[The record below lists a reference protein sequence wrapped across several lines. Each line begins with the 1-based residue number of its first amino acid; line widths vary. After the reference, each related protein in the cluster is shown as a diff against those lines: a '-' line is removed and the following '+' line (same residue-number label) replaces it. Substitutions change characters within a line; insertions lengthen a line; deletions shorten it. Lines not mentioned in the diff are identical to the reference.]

1 MRRSLRDAFVGFS
14 LLGGLVV
21 FSGAMLWLRDFRI
34 GTKTWEVSANFK
46 DASGLAQMSPVTY
59 RGIIVGSVQ
68 KIKFSPS
75 TVETELKLNKGNLIL
90 PKPVIAKIVR
100 SSVLGGDAQLS
111 LISLG
116 KSLAKDELFDLKKDC
131 PNERILCDGDSIQG
145 KHMASISSLTEGINT
160 IIDQADKEAIV
171 KKLSESILQFDRTQL
186 NLDELILLSK
196 SELIRAKPI
205 ISELEEAS
213 IHLNNI
219 LASLDN
225 PETLKDMKEIASS
238 SSSITKKIDQISSD
252 MGNMMEDKELI
263 EALKKVTIGLGNLF
277 DEIYPQ

>member
-21 FSGAMLWLRDFRI
+21 FSGAMLWLRDVRI
-34 GTKTWEVSANFK
+34 GSKTWEISANFK

-68 KIKFSPS
+68 KIKFTQS
-75 TVETELKLNKGNLIL
+75 TVETKLKLNKDNLIL

-116 KSLAKDELFDLKKDC
+116 KSLTRDELIEFKKDC

-145 KHMASISSLTEGINT
+145 KQMASISSLTEGVNT
-160 IIDQADKEAIV
+160 IIDQADREAIV
-171 KKLSESILQFDRTQL
+171 KKLSESIMQFDKTQA
-186 NLDELILLSK
+186 NLDELILFSK

-205 ISELEEAS
+205 ISELKEAS
-213 IHLNNI
+213 MHLNNI
-219 LASLDN
+219 LASFNN
-225 PETLKDMKEIASS
+225 PETLKDIKEITST

-252 MGNMMEDKELI
+252 MGNMMEDKELV
-263 EALKKVTIGLGNLF
+263 EALKRVTIGLGKLF
-277 DEIYPQ
+277 DEIYP

>member
-21 FSGAMLWLRDFRI
+21 FSGAMLWLRDVRI
-34 GTKTWEVSANFK
+34 GSKTWEISANFK

-68 KIKFSPS
+68 KIKFTQS
-75 TVETELKLNKGNLIL
+75 TVETKLKLNKDNLIL

-116 KSLAKDELFDLKKDC
+116 KSLTRDELIEFKKDC

-145 KHMASISSLTEGINT
+145 KQMASISSLTEGVNT
-160 IIDQADKEAIV
+160 IIDQADREAIV
-171 KKLSESILQFDRTQL
+171 KKLSESITQFDKTQA
-186 NLDELILLSK
+186 NLDELILFSK

-205 ISELEEAS
+205 ISEFKEAS
-213 IHLNNI
+213 MHLNNI
-219 LASLDN
+219 LASFNN
-225 PETLKDMKEIASS
+225 PETLKDIKEITST

-252 MGNMMEDKELI
+252 MGNMMEDKELV
-263 EALKKVTIGLGNLF
+263 EALKRVTIGLGKLF
-277 DEIYPQ
+277 DEIYP

>member
-21 FSGAMLWLRDFRI
+21 FSGAILWLRDFRI
-34 GTKTWEVSANFK
+34 GSKSWEISANFK

-68 KIKFSPS
+68 NIKFTPS
-75 TVETELKLNKGNLIL
+75 TVETKIKLNKDDLIL
-90 PKPVIAKIVR
+90 PKPVIAKIVT

-116 KSLAKDELFDLKKDC
+116 KSLKVNDIFNVHKDC
-131 PNERILCDGDSIQG
+131 PNVRILCEGDKIKGDQIV
-145 KHMASISSLTEGINT
+145 SISSLTEGIDQ
-160 IIDQADKEAIV
+160 IINQADRQAIV
-171 KKLSESILQFDRTQL
+171 NKVSESIQQFDRTQA
-186 NLDELILLSK
+186 NLDELVLLSK

-205 ISELEEAS
+205 ITELTKAS

-219 LASLDN
+219 LESLDN
-225 PETLKDMKEIASS
+225 PETLKDFQELASTS
-238 SSSITKKIDQISSD
+238 NSITKKIEQISSD
-252 MGNMMEDKELI
+252 MGSLMDDKELV
-263 EALKKVTIGLGNLF
+263 EALKRVTIGLSKLF
-277 DEIYPQ
+277 DEIYP